1 MEISQNFVAISE
13 YMNFMTV
20 NKLVGKFIDKQSN
33 AMKIRVLTSIAELYN
48 VFFSLK
54 ISALDI
60 VSGQKSARC
69 NQSFSGESA
78 RD

>member
-1 MEISQNFVAISE
+1 MAISE
-13 YMNFMTV
+13 YMNFMTL
-20 NKLVGKFIDKQSN
+20 NKLFRKLMQGKLGHLLPSQRFI
-33 AMKIRVLTSIAELYN
+33 T
-48 VFFSLK
+48 FFSLK

-60 VSGQKSARC
+60 VSGQKSAPRC